1 LKDNFAKVGVFSIEQ
16 NLICGDPD
24 GVIRW
29 ISGEAEAF

>member
-1 LKDNFAKVGVFSIEQ
+1 LKDNFAKVGVFSTEQ
-16 NLICGDPD
+16 NLICGDLD